1 MGKSV
6 PSTVVSR
13 PFSTVYRWLRL
24 QSRSLQ
30 WTALGI
36 TLMTGLSRLTGFV
49 REQLKARYL
58 GTTHEA
64 DAFDIAFIIPNM
76 LRRLLGEGALTAAFI
91 PVYARWRVE
100 HPEEDRWHLVRICM
114 NDLLVVLLLVVALG
128 EFLSPALVRLIAP
141 GFRAF
146 PWKYAWTV
154 ELNRLMFPFILFI
167 SMAALTTAVL
177 NAHRRFVWPAAAPV
191 LFNVAMIGIVLAW
204 AHRVRYPSLVF
215 ALGVVTGGFLQWAVQ
230 WPVLRRLGFTPAWRL
245 DFRHP
250 GLREVFRLMGPG
262 FFAVGI
268 AQINMAIG
276 QSYASTLGQGAVA
289 ALTYASRVQELT
301 IGMIAVAFSTVL
313 LPHLSDLA
321 ARGDWLRFRA
331 SVTEG
336 VVWVLAWNLAA
347 AVGLAWLS
355 APIVHALFEYGRF
368 NVESRLLS
376 AGALAWYALATP
388 AYSLNKVLVP
398 GFYAVK
404 DLWTPVR
411 VAALS
416 MLVYALSL
424 TVLTPRYGVTG
435 IAMSSAVAGWTQ
447 MAVLLGLFQRR
458 FGWLTGWILR
468 PGFVATAVGI
478 GGMAAWLVLI
488 GRLWPYPYGGPMSA
502 RFVHL
507 GGFILPAVGIFWG
520 LYVGVQRLVFRQQTV
535 RPREWTTDPRP

>member
-6 PSTVVSR
+6 PSAAVSR
-13 PFSTVYRWLRL
+13 PFLTAYRWLRL
-24 QSRSLQ
+24 QTRGLS
-30 WTALGI
+30 WAALGI

-76 LRRLLGEGALTAAFI
+76 LRRLLGEGALTASFI

-114 NDLLVVLLLVVALG
+114 NDLLVLLVLVVALG
-128 EFLSPALVRLIAP
+128 ELLSPALVRLIAP

-146 PWKYAWTV
+146 PGKYEWTV

-177 NAHRRFVWPAAAPV
+177 NAYRRFVGPAAAPV
-191 LFNVAMIGIVLAW
+191 LFNVAVIGIVLAW
-204 AHRVRYPSLVF
+204 AHRAQRPSLVF
-215 ALGVVTGGFLQWAVQ
+215 AVGTVVGGLLQWAVQ
-230 WPVLRRLGFTPAWRL
+230 WPVLRRLGFTPAWQL

-262 FFAVGI
+262 FFAIGI

-321 ARGDWLRFRA
+321 ARGDWRRFRA

-347 AVGLAWLS
+347 AVGLMWLS

-376 AGALAWYALATP
+376 AGALVWYALATP

-404 DLWTPVR
+404 DLWTPIR

-416 MLVYALSL
+416 MLVYIGSL
-424 TVLTPRYGVTG
+424 AALTPRYGVTG

-447 MAVLLGLFQRR
+447 MVVLLGLFQRR
-458 FGWLTGWILR
+458 FGWLVGRVLG
-468 PGFVATAVGI
+468 PGLLATAVGI
-478 GGMAAWLVLI
+478 GGMAVWLAFV
-488 GRLWPYPYGGPMSA
+488 GHAWPYPYRGSMGA
-502 RFVHL
+502 RWVHL
-507 GGFILPAVGIFWG
+507 GVFILPAIGLFWG
-520 LYVGVQRLVFRQQTV
+520 LYAGVQRLGFRRPTV
-535 RPREWTTDPRP
+535 GPEGTEGR

>member
-6 PSTVVSR
+6 PSTVAAR
-13 PFSTVYRWLRL
+13 PLSTAYRWLRL
-24 QSRSLQ
+24 RFRGLQ

-76 LRRLLGEGALTAAFI
+76 LRRLLGEGALTASFI
-91 PVYARWRVE
+91 PVYTRWRVE
-100 HPEEDRWHLVRICM
+100 RPEEDRWHLVRICM
-114 NDLLVVLLLVVALG
+114 SDLLFVLVLVVALG
-128 EFLSPALVRLIAP
+128 ELLSPALVRLIAP
-141 GFRAF
+141 GFRGL
-146 PWKYAWTV
+146 PWKYGWTV

-177 NAHRRFVWPAAAPV
+177 NAYRRFMGPAAAPV
-191 LFNVAMIGIVLAW
+191 LFNVAVIGVVLAW
-204 AHRVRYPSLVF
+204 APRVRYPSLVF
-215 ALGVVTGGFLQWAVQ
+215 AVGTVAGGFLQWAVQ
-230 WPVLRRLGFTPAWRL
+230 WPVLRRVGFTPAWRL

-268 AQINMAIG
+268 AQVNMAIG
-276 QSYASTLGQGAVA
+276 QGYASTLGQGAVA

-301 IGMIAVAFSTVL
+301 IGMVAVAFSTVL
-313 LPHLSDLA
+313 LPHLSELA
-321 ARGDWLRFRA
+321 ARSDWDRFRT
-331 SVTEG
+331 SVTEA

-347 AVGLAWLS
+347 ALGLMWLS

-368 NVESRLLS
+368 DVESRLLS

-411 VAALS
+411 VAGLS
-416 MLVYALSL
+416 MLVYVLSL
-424 TVLTPRYGVTG
+424 AVLTPRYGVTG

-458 FGWLTGWILR
+458 FGGLVGRILG
-468 PGFVATAVGI
+468 PGFLATAVGI
-478 GGMAAWLVLI
+478 GGMVAWLAFVE
-488 GRLWPYPYGGPMSA
+488 GVWPYPYGGPMGA
-502 RFVHL
+502 RFVRL
-507 GGFILPAVGIFWG
+507 GGFILPAVGVFWG
-520 LYVGVQRLVFRQQTV
+520 LYAGVQRWVFRRPSV
-535 RPREWTTDPRP
+535 RPWGRES